1 MEASAPMPLMRYL
14 DEITD
19 PRRTGYAHRHNL
31 QEMLVIAICAT
42 LSDVDT
48 FEDVAFW
55 ATQKEAWLKRFLTL
69 ANGIPSHDTFNR
81 VFRILDPKTFE
92 DAFRRWVSGLVT
104 AVGGTLAVDGKT
116 VRGSGDGKAR
126 PIHLVSAFATDL
138 GIVLGQEKVVRKSN
152 EITAIPELLNALLI
166 KGYLVTIDAMGCQT
180 EIAETIVAKEA
191 DYLLAVKGNQ
201 PTLLTTLQDRF
212 ALDQRDALREAAH
225 CFEQIEE
232 SHGRLVVQRA
242 WVAVNTGEVDTARWP
257 DCKML
262 ATVESLRVVGGKPS
276 DLERRYYISSRLM
289 TAEAFAKA
297 VRSHWGIEN
306 RLHWM
311 LDVNFGEDA
320 ATVRKDFAA
329 DNLSRL
335 KKIVLN
341 VLRLETATTALGKL
355 SLAKKRKLAA
365 WDDTFRMAILGIK
378 PAHDN

>member
-1 MEASAPMPLMRYL
+1 
-14 DEITD
+14 
-19 PRRTGYAHRHNL
+19 
-31 QEMLVIAICAT
+31 MLVIAICAT

-55 ATQKEAWLKRFLTL
+55 ATQKEAWLKRFLKL
-69 ANGIPSHDTFNR
+69 KNGIPSHDTFNR

-92 DAFRRWVSGLVT
+92 DAFRCWVSGLVS
-104 AVGGTLAVDGKT
+104 AVSGTLAVDGKT
-116 VRGSGDGKAR
+116 LRGSGDGEAR
-126 PIHLVSAFATDL
+126 PIHMVSAFATDL
-138 GIVLGQEKVVRKSN
+138 GIVLGQEKVARKSN

-180 EIAETIVAKEA
+180 EIAETIVAKDA

-212 ALDQRDALREAAH
+212 VLDQRDALRNTVH
-225 CFEQIEE
+225 YFEHVEE
-232 SHGRLVVQRA
+232 SHGRLVAQRSWA
-242 WVAVNTGEVDTARWP
+242 APNEGEVDTARWP
-257 DCKML
+257 NCKML
-262 ATVESLRVVGGKPS
+262 ATVESWRVVGGKPS

-289 TAEAFAKA
+289 TAEAFAQA
-297 VRSHWGIEN
+297 VRGHWGIEN

-341 VLRLETATTALGKL
+341 VLRLETATAALGKL

-365 WDDTFRMAILGIK
+365 WDDSFRMTILGIK
-378 PAHDN
+378 PVHDN